1 MKNKTNH
8 RSVAFRRAEVKKR
21 RIYTHFILLCIC
33 IFRFAQMSQ
42 YSLYSYILHIQTYI
56 YYWNSVVSLKPYPEK
71 STHKPKKKTYI
82 LLFSFIY
89 FFVLWFWL
97 LLLFNIISPKT
108 QWRFCELFNFS
119 SNLQPSKFHVCRIYI
134 YIYIPNSD
142 GSWNIE

>member
-71 STHKPKKKTYI
+71 STHKPKKKKHIFFFSLLYI
-82 LLFSFIY
+82 FLFCDFGCCCCSILSPQRHNDA
-89 FFVLWFWL
+89 FVNFL
-97 LLLFNIISPKT
+97 ISA
-108 QWRFCELFNFS
+108 QIFS
-119 SNLQPSKFHVCRIYI
+119 RRNSMCVEYIYI
-134 YIYIPNSD
+134 YIYTQQ
-142 GSWNIE
+142 WR